1 MAERVGLLRTVTLDW
16 MDQAVNYRL
25 TERSQEEAI
34 ALLDGQISG
43 LYQNPVNIRQARTI
57 LINMWYRPDDWFL
70 AQSLQAAD
78 GLTALE
84 RISLHWALLIKR
96 YQFFYDLSSS
106 IGRLFEFRDE
116 ISIDLIRTRVF
127 ELWGFR
133 GTLDACIRKNV
144 KTIREMKCM
153 QEGKTNGF
161 YTKETQ
167 PLSTVSAVQLLCAAV
182 IERSGKEYMTWEE
195 VISHPA
201 LFPFRI
207 ENVTQA
213 DMASCEH
220 LSLERMGDDVVI
232 RLLQN

>member
-16 MDQAVNYRL
+16 MDQAVNYIL
-25 TERSQEEAI
+25 AEKSQEEAI
-34 ALLDGQISG
+34 ELLDSLISG

-70 AQSLQAAD
+70 AQSLQAAE
-78 GLTALE
+78 GLTAFE
-84 RISLHWALLIKR
+84 RTPLHWALLIKR
-96 YQFFYDLSSS
+96 YQFFYDLASS

-116 ISIDLIRTRVF
+116 ISIDLIRTRIF
-127 ELWGFR
+127 EIWGFR

-161 YTKETQ
+161 YTRETQ
-167 PLSTVSAVQLLCAAV
+167 ILSTVSAVQLLCAAV

-195 VISHPA
+195 FISHPV

-220 LSLERMGDDVVI
+220 LCLERMGDDIVI
-232 RLLQN
+232 RLLQD

>member
-1 MAERVGLLRTVTLDW
+1 
-16 MDQAVNYRL
+16 
-25 TERSQEEAI
+25 
-34 ALLDGQISG
+34 
-43 LYQNPVNIRQARTI
+43 
-57 LINMWYRPDDWFL
+57 MWYRPDDWFL

-144 KTIREMKCM
+144 KTIREMKFSIMTSAHVNVCFYTELGENRVKIHVSWPESCKFTRQ
-153 QEGKTNGF
+153 QEGI
-161 YTKETQ
+161 
-167 PLSTVSAVQLLCAAV
+167 V
-182 IERSGKEYMTWEE
+182 
-195 VISHPA
+195 
-201 LFPFRI
+201 
-207 ENVTQA
+207 
-213 DMASCEH
+213 
-220 LSLERMGDDVVI
+220 
-232 RLLQN
+232 